1 MKPKIGVCHQKPAI
15 SLMLV
20 LTYFKEL
27 FSILSVSELDVI
39 ILAQTRSVVRKEA
52 ACARGE
58 GVVTIKLDKDITRNG
73 KEFSR

>member
-1 MKPKIGVCHQKPAI
+1 
-15 SLMLV
+15 MLV

-39 ILAQTRSVVRKEA
+39 ILAQTRSVVRKEG

-73 KEFSR
+73 K